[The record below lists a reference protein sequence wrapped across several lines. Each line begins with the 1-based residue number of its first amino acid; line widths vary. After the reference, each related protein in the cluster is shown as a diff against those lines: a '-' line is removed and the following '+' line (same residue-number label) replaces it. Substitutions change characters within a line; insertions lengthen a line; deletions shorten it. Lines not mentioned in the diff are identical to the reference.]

1 MFESIASGL
10 MTRLEIRSR
19 IFACLLAALA
29 GFVDAVG
36 FIRSGG
42 FFVSFMSGNSTR
54 LGVGIVQRLHDALL
68 AAGLVISFVIGVILG
83 SLIGNAGGR
92 HRGVVVLTSIAALLA
107 LAAYLDSHNYMLG
120 ALGVRALGM
129 GAVNTVFERGGEVR
143 FGITYVT
150 GGLVRAGTGIASNI
164 LGQTDR
170 EWPAYLLLWAFF
182 VSGTIAGALAYGP
195 PPNQTLAAAAV
206 AAFLLALASVRLK

>member
-1 MFESIASGL
+1 
-10 MTRLEIRSR
+10 MTRLEFRSR

-68 AAGLVISFVIGVILG
+68 ASGLVVTFVAGVIVG
-83 SLIGNAGGR
+83 SLIGHAAGR
-92 HRGVVVLTSIAALLA
+92 RRGVVVLTWIAALLA
-107 LAAYLDSHNYMLG
+107 LAAYLDSHGRVLA
-120 ALGVRALGM
+120 ALGVLALGM
-129 GAVNTVFERGGEVR
+129 GAVNTVFERAGEVR

-150 GGLVRAGTGIASNI
+150 GGLVRAGTGIASSI
-164 LGQTDR
+164 LGRADR
-170 EWPAYLLLWAFF
+170 EWPAYFMLWAFF
-182 VSGTIAGALAYGP
+182 VAGTIAGALAYGP
-195 PPNQTLAAAAV
+195 PPNLTLAAAAA
-206 AAFLLALASVRLK
+206 AAFLLALVSLRLK